1 MRVENP
7 DQLAEFVLKNQ
18 WTKEAIDEAMAA
30 EKTRRV
36 VLKKSIPVLF
46 FYVTSF
52 IDQYDNLTFYS
63 DIYGYDTVLE
73 NALNKVVD
81 VSDQE
86 IFAQPAS
93 LGEATVMPPKE
104 VIKLEVGSES
114 DVAP

>member
-1 MRVENP
+1 
-7 DQLAEFVLKNQ
+7 
-18 WTKEAIDEAMAA
+18 MAA
-30 EKTRRV
+30 DKTRRV

-104 VIKLEVGSES
+104 GIKLELGSEG